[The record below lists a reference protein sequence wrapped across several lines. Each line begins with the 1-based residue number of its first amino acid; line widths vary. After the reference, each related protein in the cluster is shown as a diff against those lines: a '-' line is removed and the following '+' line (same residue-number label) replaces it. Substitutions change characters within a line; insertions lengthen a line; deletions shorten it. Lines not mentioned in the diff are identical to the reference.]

1 MNRFNFGKTDKSSS
15 DSHSFGDTWQSQS
28 GKRGNR
34 DRKNH
39 FGKTSAKDGPRNQYR
54 EGDRGFSKFG
64 RPQHKKRGPK
74 AIKLN
79 KALQYALK
87 DNPIDMEDTI
97 NNTPEL
103 DAVVIGTPIDLTKLI
118 TINKPTIVVRYE
130 LKEREGSILLKD
142 VLGEFLSD

>member
-39 FGKTSAKDGPRNQYR
+39 FGKKSAKDGPRNQYR

-97 NNTPEL
+97 KKACRIMNPHKNVSKYLYSL
-103 DAVVIGTPIDLTKLI
+103 DETADLS
-118 TINKPTIVVRYE
+118 
-130 LKEREGSILLKD
+130 SIMTY
-142 VLGEFLSD
+142 LGIMNDF